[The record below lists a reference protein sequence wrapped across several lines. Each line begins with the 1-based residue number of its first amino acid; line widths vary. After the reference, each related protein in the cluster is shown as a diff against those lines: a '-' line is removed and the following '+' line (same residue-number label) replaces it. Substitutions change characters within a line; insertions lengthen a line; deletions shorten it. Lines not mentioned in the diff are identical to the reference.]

1 MRSGWGPNPATP
13 IPVPERLFFGTGRRF
28 NRGYSQ
34 SCRMPRRVRLPG
46 HRCWCGDSA
55 HDGRGGSQGRRWFSV
70 SAAGNPQEAQ
80 HVSHGIM
87 LTMFSC
93 PARRRN
99 AGLCARSWCPA
110 DRWRNRT
117 RSSGNEQARLQSSFA
132 VTSMKSRRLSIPCE
146 THLRTR
152 AAVSGPPG
160 RRSAIPMQACL
171 LVEMIVTAG
180 GQGFF
185 VAVRVAERHAGTG
198 LDGPNT
204 GQRAVELL
212 AEALFQRRRG
222 VRRRR
227 HA

>member
-1 MRSGWGPNPATP
+1 MVSSRPLAESDT
-13 IPVPERLFFGTGRRF
+13 V
-28 NRGYSQ
+28 
-34 SCRMPRRVRLPG
+34 VR
-46 HRCWCGDSA
+46 
-55 HDGRGGSQGRRWFSV
+55 
-70 SAAGNPQEAQ
+70 
-80 HVSHGIM
+80 
-87 LTMFSC
+87 
-93 PARRRN
+93 
-99 AGLCARSWCPA
+99 
-110 DRWRNRT
+110 
-117 RSSGNEQARLQSSFA
+117 NEQARQQGVFA
-132 VTSMKSRRLSIPCE
+132 VTSIRSPRLSIPCE

-160 RRSAIPMQACL
+160 RRPAITLHACL

-212 AEALFQRRRG
+212 AEALPQRRRG